1 MFYAITEALNTLRDF
16 MSAGGS
22 VLWLIAILA
31 AFMWAIILERI
42 WYFNAGHQLYMTSLK
57 VEWESI
63 EDHSTWKAEQIKEKL
78 ISQAKIEV
86 NKYLSLV
93 NTCVALAPLFGLL
106 GTVTG
111 MIEVFQVMAFTGGGD
126 ARSMAG
132 GVSKAT
138 LPTMAGMVSALSG
151 VLAMIWVKNQVETN
165 ELLMGEYVSGHS
177 NRGVKR

>member
-1 MFYAITEALNTLRDF
+1 MEIFIAIRTFFE
-16 MSAGGS
+16 AGGN
-22 VLWLIAILA
+22 VLYLIAA
-31 AFMWAIILERI
+31 ATFFMWALIFERI
-42 WYFNAGHQLYMTSLK
+42 YYFLFVHDEFASSVNERYLAMSFKTPWHKYMAKGRLVSEGKIAINRNVQLIQ
-57 VEWESI
+57 VCI
-63 EDHSTWKAEQIKEKL
+63 
-78 ISQAKIEV
+78 
-86 NKYLSLV
+86 
-93 NTCVALAPLFGLL
+93 ALCPLFGLM

-111 MIEVFQVMAFTGGGD
+111 MIEVFQVMAFSGGGD

-177 NRGVKR
+177 KQGARK